1 MLFVGKLNALKGAGF
16 ALDVMARIRHS
27 MPLIM
32 VGEGPQRPVIER
44 RARDV
49 PPTVSAAAS

>member
-1 MLFVGKLNALKGAGF
+1 VLFVGKRNAVKGAGF
-16 ALDVMARIRHS
+16 ALDVMTRIRHS

-32 VGEGPQRPVIER
+32 VGEGPQRPAIER

-49 PPTVSAAAS
+49 PPTVVAAAR